1 MRRIALT
8 MFLALTATAA
18 QAGSIAPHRAVYDLS
33 LLRVSEGAG
42 LTTAE
47 GRLAFEVQ
55 GSTCEGWTVNFR
67 MANRFSPSDGEVKM
81 VDTQSTAYES
91 GDYLEMHYNQKEFVN
106 GALREE
112 SRVKVNRPAV
122 GAEGSGERSAA
133 GAKPFT
139 IPAET
144 FFPTQHQL
152 KLMEL
157 AERGETRDS
166 SLIFDGSDEDKLYR
180 AITFIGT
187 RKAPGSNSRD
197 SGNPVAKE
205 LSGLASWPVSV
216 SYYPVAGDADTPD
229 YQVSFDLYENGVA
242 TGLVMDYGQFAL
254 AGTLS
259 KLEALKAESC
269 N

>member
-1 MRRIALT
+1 MDHRAQGDASFMRRIALT

-112 SRVKVNRPAV
+112 AASRSTDRRWVPKEVESAV
-122 GAEGSGERSAA
+122 QRERSRLPSPQRPSSRPSISSSSWKWRN
-133 GAKPFT
+133 GAKRV
-139 IPAET
+139 IPA
-144 FFPTQHQL
+144 
-152 KLMEL
+152 
-157 AERGETRDS
+157 
-166 SLIFDGSDEDKLYR
+166 
-180 AITFIGT
+180 
-187 RKAPGSNSRD
+187 
-197 SGNPVAKE
+197 
-205 LSGLASWPVSV
+205 
-216 SYYPVAGDADTPD
+216 
-229 YQVSFDLYENGVA
+229 
-242 TGLVMDYGQFAL
+242 
-254 AGTLS
+254 
-259 KLEALKAESC
+259 
-269 N
+269 